1 MLNMYERASKAL
13 LLSNADTLPID
24 MSKLKIEGLCWKA
37 LTRKDA
43 KHRGIIENE
52 EFVSYADKHTGFVL
66 DLLNGK
72 YLIIVDE
79 CLPMTERN
87 YIIAH
92 EIGHIICC
100 HTSLHGVLGKSNDY
114 KTEHFQEREADI
126 CALLLLAPPCVLD
139 DYGIS
144 EYEDIMKF
152 TGVSEDHAKQIV
164 GELQRY
170 RRTKK
175 TATEKA
181 LCKKFRAKKKRKGKG
196 AHLPDANDCE
206 SD

>member
-1 MLNMYERASKAL
+1 MYERVCKAL

-24 MSKLKIEGLCWKA
+24 MSKLKIEGLRWIV
-37 LTRKDA
+37 LTKSRA
-43 KHRGIIENE
+43 KKEGVIDGS
-52 EFVSYADKHTGFVL
+52 FLVDYAEKHCAFVL
-66 DLLNGK
+66 RFDDGE
-72 YLIIVDE
+72 YCIIIDGGIS
-79 CLPMTERN
+79 MTNRN
-87 YIIAH
+87 FLIAH
-92 EIGHIICC
+92 ELGHIICE
-100 HTSLHGVLGKSNDY
+100 HLGFDKVLGISTDY
-114 KTEHFQEREADI
+114 ITESFQEREADI

-152 TGVSEDHAKQIV
+152 TGVSEDHAKQIA

-181 LCKKFRAKKKRKGKG
+181 LCKKFRAKKKCKGKG

>member
-1 MLNMYERASKAL
+1 MLNMYERACKAL

-24 MSKLKIEGLCWKA
+24 MSKLEIEGLRWA
-37 LTRKDA
+37 VLTHREA
-43 KHRGIIENE
+43 KEKGAIDSGS
-52 EFVSYADKHTGFVL
+52 FLGGYAKKHNAFVL
-66 DLLNGK
+66 RLSNGNCCIVVEN
-72 YLIIVDE
+72 YLS
-79 CLPMTERN
+79 MTRRN
-87 YIIAH
+87 FLIAH
-92 EIGHIICC
+92 ELGHIICE
-100 HTSLHGVLGKSNDY
+100 HLGLDGVLGKSNDDM
-114 KTEHFQEREADI
+114 TENLQEREAND

-152 TGVSEDHAKQIV
+152 TGVSEEHAKQIV

-181 LCKKFRAKKKRKGKG
+181 LCKKFRAKQKRKVKKEG
-196 AHLPDANDCE
+196 AIKCQ
-206 SD
+206 